1 MRRQR
6 QRRNGRPWLHLVTAD
21 GRRGR
26 PCDPE
31 APRPCDGSSSFLSSS
46 RTLGAVPRRV
56 QSVLEIGCAAVQKAA
71 HRLTPQTLR
80 QTVELLDQGGQ
91 HGSRVEQ
98 VDCDEMVRDQ
108 HLTELQIVF
117 HTVAEQ
123 PARKFPAFAS
133 CRNNP
138 ALPAPTRSGELSRKP
153 QPRRQIECR
162 NRLPYQR
169 INRPDLL
176 PRQQLND
183 EFSHGAPAVS
193 LIPQACTRTFS
204 ESLTWINARV
214 AGAIFNVS

>member
-1 MRRQR
+1 VPHPRGGAPPRAVRPRDRVRRR
-6 QRRNGRPWLHLVTAD
+6 AEGCAPPDTPDASPDCR
-21 GRRGR
+21 
-26 PCDPE
+26 
-31 APRPCDGSSSFLSSS
+31 APRPG
-46 RTLGAVPRRV
+46 RPARQPGRA
-56 QSVLEIGCAAVQKAA
+56 G
-71 HRLTPQTLR
+71 RL
-80 QTVELLDQGGQ
+80 
-91 HGSRVEQ
+91 H
-98 VDCDEMVRDQ
+98 EMVRDQ

-204 ESLTWINARV
+204 GSLTWINARV